1 MAAARNLSIDVARG
15 LSIFIM
21 VPANMSAYV
30 YAEPHP
36 LWFRIASSF
45 AAPTFILLA
54 GIMVGIGS
62 HAKKHDLRY
71 FLVRAGLLAATAALV
86 DILIWNLIPFYSYDV
101 LYLIAISYPVTYLY
115 SKLQRP
121 AQWLAIGLI
130 FLGTPLLQNV
140 FGYSQHLSGISLVGN
155 PARSLSLVAENPGAI
170 LQHLFIDGWFPVFPW
185 LGVALCGASIVQS
198 LNFPQDNASHSRLG
212 SAGGGLL
219 VLGVVAW
226 WLYPGSCYE
235 RGGYS
240 EMFYPA
246 TPGFILTGIAF
257 AMLTLWAT
265 SYHPESPWYAPLRW
279 LGTSALFIYILHNAV
294 IHFWLEK
301 VYPDRP
307 LGEFLAVNFAT
318 LAFLVV
324 VAWGLGQ
331 LARAWPNRPF
341 FVRFLFGG

>member
-1 MAAARNLSIDVARG
+1 
-15 LSIFIM
+15 M

-62 HAKKHDLRY
+62 LTKKYDWRY
-71 FLVRAGLLAATAALV
+71 FLVRGGLLAATAAMV
-86 DILIWNLIPFYSYDV
+86 DMLIWNLVPFYSFDV
-101 LYLIAISYPVTYLY
+101 LYLIAISYPATYLFT
-115 SKLQRP
+115 KLQRP
-121 AQWLAIGLI
+121 AQWLAMGSLL
-130 FLGTPLLQNV
+130 LGAPLLQMAC
-140 FGYSQHLSGISLVGN
+140 GYSPRLSGVSLFGN
-155 PARSLSLVAENPGAI
+155 LARSVSRIVEDPGAVW
-170 LQHLFIDGWFPVFPW
+170 QHLFLDGWFPVFPW
-185 LGVALCGASIVQS
+185 LSVAFCGAYIVQH
-198 LNFPQDNASHSRLG
+198 LNFPQSHGSHTRLG
-212 SAGGGLL
+212 YAGG
-219 VLGVVAW
+219 VLAILGAVTW
-226 WLYPGSCYE
+226 WLYPGPHYE

-246 TPGFILTGIAF
+246 TPGFVLTGIGF

-265 SYHPESPWYAPLRW
+265 SYHPESPLYAPLRW
-279 LGTSALFIYILHNAV
+279 LGASALCIYILHNAI

-301 VYPDRP
+301 TYPDQP

-318 LAFLVV
+318 VAFLVL

-331 LARAWPNRPF
+331 LARSWPNRPF
-341 FVRFLFGG
+341 LVRFLLGG